1 MQEMVT
7 ISIVTYNSRYIFN
20 VLDQLKAELGTDSI
34 YDIHIYD
41 NHSETAYLEKLTTY
55 EPFITIHRAE
65 ENQGFGHGHNQV
77 LFNASTKYAIIFNP
91 DVLVTKDVLDR
102 LLNRIKIDKNIAVV
116 SPKVLNEDGTT
127 QYLVRQKLDVF
138 DYMLRFIPFQFVK
151 KIFDKRLSIYEC
163 RDLSDTETTDI
174 KMGSGC
180 FMLIDRENSLKLVG
194 SMNVSSCTLK
204 TTIYVYVLAKQA
216 IGFSIRLLKRLFTC
230 MKRAPIKVENC
241 LKSLC
246 NQWEN
251 F

>member
-102 LLNRIKIDKNIAVV
+102 LLDRIKIDKNIAVV

-180 FMLIDRENSLKLVG
+180 FMLIDREK
-194 SMNVSSCTLK
+194 
-204 TTIYVYVLAKQA
+204 
-216 IGFSIRLLKRLFTC
+216 FSIRLLKRLFTC
-230 MKRAPIKVENC
+230 MKRAPIKVVNC

-246 NQWEN
+246 NQWGNFLTNGAGGSFNESKISGSHRLISNEN
-251 F
+251 G